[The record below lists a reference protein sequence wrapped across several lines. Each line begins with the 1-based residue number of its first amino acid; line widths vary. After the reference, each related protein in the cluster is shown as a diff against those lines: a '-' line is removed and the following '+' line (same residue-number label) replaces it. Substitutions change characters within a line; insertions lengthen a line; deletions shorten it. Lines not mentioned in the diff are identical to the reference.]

1 MDKYAEPEA
10 VTQELFNRLDVVFI
24 TQTKDGVL
32 TIEDII
38 TAYKSISLFPP
49 LSEVKKMFH
58 ELGTNFLTYEQFRSM
73 RSSIHRCELNA
84 LSEFKKYESRRLAKG
99 VVTIE
104 SVKKVRFSQ
113 ELYRHRIDS
122 QIAEEIVQSFTMC
135 DKNKDGIA
143 TYRDIYDYMM
153 GRIPHDWLQWLVSK

>member
-1 MDKYAEPEA
+1 MDKYAEPPA
-10 VTQELFNRLDVVFI
+10 VSQELFNKLDVVFL

-32 TIEDII
+32 TIEDIV

-84 LSEFKKYESRRLAKG
+84 LAEFKKYESRKSAKG
-99 VVTIE
+99 MVTID
-104 SVKKVRFSQ
+104 SVKRVRFIQ
-113 ELYRHRIDS
+113 EHR
-122 QIAEEIVQSFTMC
+122 
-135 DKNKDGIA
+135 
-143 TYRDIYDYMM
+143 
-153 GRIPHDWLQWLVSK
+153 